1 MTIYR
6 TEDVTWYLPSTD
18 HLTEIKF
25 KKKKRERES
34 EGERERRGEADKVA
48 GKEQMKA
55 EGRRK
60 ICQFWA
66 EHAAGRPG
74 PTSV

>member
-1 MTIYR
+1 MYYTVQ
-6 TEDVTWYLPSTD
+6 DLKW
-18 HLTEIKF
+18 EIKF